1 MTANHPFR
9 PSGQSRLSVALQRHY
24 FSAGHQ
30 AAMSMPEDA
39 AMVRYMQAQLEA
51 LVAALDD
58 PADAPE
64 VTSYWGH
71 GFETAVVQRVH
82 AWQATQDA
90 LKHLQS
96 GRHIVEIDC
105 RQSNRITGTLHAPK
119 KDGGEQ

>member
-1 MTANHPFR
+1 MTANHTFR
-9 PSGQSRLSVALQRHY
+9 PSGQSRLSAALQRHY

-30 AAMSMPEDA
+30 AAMSMDEHLP
-39 AMVRYMQAQLEA
+39 MVKYMKDQLEA

-64 VTSYWGH
+64 VTGYWAH
-71 GFETAVVQRVH
+71 GFETAIVQRVH
-82 AWQATQDA
+82 AWRATADQ

-96 GRHIVEIDC
+96 GKHVVELDC

-119 KDGGEQ
+119 KDRGQS